1 MHQGGSQSI
10 RLERHEP
17 GDIPGLILVEVSA
30 DQRGQAVWS
39 VLLRT
44 AGAEPC

>member
-10 RLERHEP
+10 RLERDS

-30 DQRGQAVWS
+30 DQRGQAVWP

-44 AGAEPC
+44 AGAEPR